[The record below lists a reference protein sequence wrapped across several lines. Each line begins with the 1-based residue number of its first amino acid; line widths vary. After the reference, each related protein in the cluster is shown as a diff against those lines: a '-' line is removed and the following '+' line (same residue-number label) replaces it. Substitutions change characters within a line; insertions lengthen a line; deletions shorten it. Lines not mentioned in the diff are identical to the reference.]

1 MTAGT
6 VGFAFVMGMVA
17 LLNPCGL
24 PLLPVYLVTFVGGA
38 DRRGAA
44 WRVRA
49 GVRAGLGLTTGFLAV
64 FCAAAVLIGSLH
76 ALLLSVLPM
85 LMIGVAAV
93 IVVVGALALAGRPL
107 SFHLA
112 ARFGG
117 GTGLVAMVG
126 FGIAYAAGSL
136 SCALPVFA
144 AAVGGALSS
153 GSSVQTVAVIIAY
166 GLGMGLL
173 ATVLAFIA
181 AFAGGLSLGRIR
193 RAAAALPRVAGA
205 LCVVI
210 GLYLI
215 GFWVGQA
222 GGPQLVAPVTEA
234 IDVVQQALAGLIEDA
249 WMPLGAALLTVVVA
263 ALLLSAQRARRRAA
277 ASPHPLPGED

>member
-117 GTGLVAMVG
+117 GTGLAAMVG

-193 RAAAALPRVAGA
+193 RAAAALPHVAGA
-205 LCVVI
+205 LCLII